1 MALVVGSIVSH
12 IVVGPQYTTGVQA
25 QPPQFGVVSSIAGD
39 PNFAVLWPD
48 GHVEA
53 AVPGTTID
61 EILSADAAN
70 VTAFAGRLV
79 RHTRAPSASS
89 DSNGFDGYVVMLYKR
104 QRGGGPDAATSDL
117 ALVRTQTG
125 FWMEFPVAELEVVP
139 GN

>member
-25 QPPQFGVVSSIAGD
+25 QPPQFGVVSSISGA

-53 AVPGTTID
+53 TVPDTTID

-70 VTAFAGRLV
+70 ISAFAGRLV

-104 QRGGGPDAATSDL
+104 QPGGTGAVTSDL